1 MSLSTTDYEVQ
12 IIHQIR
18 SAKSIEEVSVIID
31 SSYRRI
37 KEESKDESSIIA
49 FANEMQ
55 LVLSGINPIY
65 VVDATEWSLIQ
76 EARVLY
82 FRLTKSMLAAS
93 LFY

>member
-55 LVLSGINPIY
+55 LVLSGINPY